1 MWSDATIY
9 LHNGEGFVVCHRH
22 QIRRVVTDDGAI
34 DFLGFKLHP
43 FVSDGD
49 ADLWMTTVRFG
60 IERQRRIILAST
72 QNRSANLVHVVAS
85 EFTDRSFVLELGQI
99 EIPDFSLPPRIE
111 PKRREF
117 FPNTFNANDDYT
129 IAFLDALGPTQGQIN
144 EARRQAAIWRRG
156 QR

>member
-9 LHNGEGFVVCHRH
+9 LHNGEGFVVCHRQ
-22 QIRRVVTDDGAI
+22 QIRRVVTDDGVI
-34 DFLGFKLHP
+34 NLLGFKLHP
-43 FVSDGD
+43 FVSDAD
-49 ADLWMTTVRFG
+49 ADRWMTTVRFG
-60 IERQRRIILAST
+60 IEGQQRIILAST
-72 QNRSANLVHVVAS
+72 QTRSANLVQVVAS

-99 EIPDFSLPPRIE
+99 DVAGFPLPPRIE

-117 FPNTFNANDDYT
+117 FPNTFNADDDYT

-144 EARRQAAIWRRG
+144 EARRQADIWRRG